1 MTDGIA
7 WEPLRRELDRWQA
20 AGRVARLW
28 LRDDDAVEP
37 TPDLET
43 LLALAGESGVPLA
56 LAVIPGLT
64 GEALAVRLA
73 EEAGVAVAVHGWSH
87 TNHAGAERKKQE
99 LGGERPAEV
108 VLGELGQGLRLLQRL
123 HPACF
128 LPVLVPP
135 WNRIDAALIPALPGL
150 GFAALSVYG
159 RAKQDGPMPLLNTH
173 VDIIDWHGTR
183 GGRSA
188 GELVAELVAELGDR
202 FAGSDEP
209 IGVLTH
215 HLVHDAAAW
224 DFLSALFAT
233 TARHPAVCWSPAS
246 ALLKAQAREPVQG
259 TRA

>member
-1 MTDGIA
+1 MTDGMT
-7 WEPLRRELDRWQA
+7 WDPLRRELDRWQA
-20 AGRVARLW
+20 AGRVARFW

-37 TPDLET
+37 TLALEM
-43 LLALAGESGVPLA
+43 LMALAGENEVPLM

-64 GEALAVRLA
+64 GEALAVRLG
-73 EEAGVAVAVHGWSH
+73 EEADVAVAVHGWSH
-87 TNHAGAERKKQE
+87 KNHAGLKAKKQE
-99 LGGERPAEV
+99 LGGERPTEV
-108 VLGELGQGLRLLQRL
+108 VLSELREGFLLLQRL
-123 HPACF
+123 HPARF

-159 RAKQDGPMPLLNTH
+159 RAKQGGPMPLLNTH

-183 GGRSA
+183 GGRSEA
-188 GELVAELVAELGDR
+188 ELVTELVAELRDR

-224 DFLSALFAT
+224 DFLSALFAVT
-233 TARHPAVCWSPAS
+233 GGHPAVRWSSAS
-246 ALLKAQAREPVQG
+246 GLLEHVA
-259 TRA
+259 

>member
-43 LLALAGESGVPLA
+43 LLALTGESGVPLA

-87 TNHAGAERKKQE
+87 TNHAGPERKKQE
-99 LGGERPAEV
+99 LGGERAAEA
-108 VLGELGQGLRLLQRL
+108 VLGELGEGFRLLERL
-123 HPACF
+123 HPARF

-173 VDIIDWHGTR
+173 IDIIDWHGTR

-202 FAGSDEP
+202 FTGSDEP
-209 IGVLTH
+209 IGVLSH

-233 TARHPAVCWSPAS
+233 TARHPAVRWSPAS

>member
-43 LLALAGESGVPLA
+43 LLALTGESGVPLA

-87 TNHAGAERKKQE
+87 TNHAGPERKKQE
-99 LGGERPAEV
+99 LGGERAAEA
-108 VLGELGQGLRLLQRL
+108 VLGELGEGFRLLERL
-123 HPACF
+123 HPARF

-135 WNRIDAALIPALPGL
+135 WNRIDATLIPALPGL

-183 GGRSA
+183 GGRSEA
-188 GELVAELVAELGDR
+188 ELVAELVAELDDR

-233 TARHPAVCWSPAS
+233 TARHPAVRWSPAS
-246 ALLKAQAREPVQG
+246 TLLKAQAREPVQG

>member
-7 WEPLRRELDRWQA
+7 WDPLHRELDRWQA

-43 LLALAGESGVPLA
+43 LLALTGESGVPLA

-64 GEALAVRLA
+64 GEALALRLA
-73 EEAGVAVAVHGWSH
+73 EEAGVAVAVHGWCH
-87 TNHAGAERKKQE
+87 TNHAGPERKKQE
-99 LGGERPAEV
+99 LGGERPAEA
-108 VLGELGQGLRLLQRL
+108 VLGELGEGFRLLERL
-123 HPACF
+123 HPARF
-128 LPVLVPP
+128 IPVLVPP
-135 WNRIDAALIPALPGL
+135 WNRIDAALIPALPAL

-159 RAKQDGPMPLLNTH
+159 RAKQGDPVPLLNTH

-183 GGRSA
+183 GGRSEE
-188 GELVAELVAELGDR
+188 ELVAELVAELHDR

-209 IGVLTH
+209 VGVLTH
-215 HLVHDAAAW
+215 HLVHDTAAW

-233 TARHPAVCWSPAS
+233 TGRHPAVRWSPAS

>member
-1 MTDGIA
+1 MTDRMA
-7 WEPLRRELDRWQA
+7 WDPLRRELDRWQA
-20 AGRVARLW
+20 AGRVARFW

-37 TPDLET
+37 TLALEM
-43 LLALAGESGVPLA
+43 LMALAGENEVPLM

-64 GEALAVRLA
+64 GEALAVRLG
-73 EEAGVAVAVHGWSH
+73 EEANVAVAVHGWSH
-87 TNHAGAERKKQE
+87 KNHAGLKAKKQE
-99 LGGERPAEV
+99 LGGERPTEV
-108 VLGELGQGLRLLQRL
+108 VLSELREGFLLLQRL
-123 HPACF
+123 HPARF

-159 RAKQDGPMPLLNTH
+159 RAKQGGPMPLLNTH

-183 GGRSA
+183 GGRSEA
-188 GELVAELVAELGDR
+188 ELVTELVAELRDR

-224 DFLSALFAT
+224 DFLSALFAVT
-233 TARHPAVCWSPAS
+233 GRHPAVRWSSAS
-246 ALLKAQAREPVQG
+246 ELLEHVA
-259 TRA
+259 

>member
-43 LLALAGESGVPLA
+43 LLALTGESGVPLA

-64 GEALAVRLA
+64 GETLAVRLA

-135 WNRIDAALIPALPGL
+135 WNRIDAALIPALPSL

-188 GELVAELVAELGDR
+188 GELVADLVAELDDR

-233 TARHPAVCWSPAS
+233 TGRHPAVRWSPAS

>member
-1 MTDGIA
+1 MTDRMA
-7 WEPLRRELDRWQA
+7 WDPLRRELDRWQA
-20 AGRVARLW
+20 AGRVARFW

-37 TPDLET
+37 TLALEM
-43 LLALAGESGVPLA
+43 LMALAGENEVPLM

-64 GEALAVRLA
+64 GEALAVRLG
-73 EEAGVAVAVHGWSH
+73 EEADVAVAVHGWSH
-87 TNHAGAERKKQE
+87 KNHAGLKAKKQE
-99 LGGERPAEV
+99 LGGERPTEV
-108 VLGELGQGLRLLQRL
+108 VLSELREGFLLLQRL
-123 HPACF
+123 HPARF

-159 RAKQDGPMPLLNTH
+159 RAKQGGPMPLLNTH

-183 GGRSA
+183 GGRSEA
-188 GELVAELVAELGDR
+188 ELVTELVAELRDR

-224 DFLSALFAT
+224 DFLSALFAVT
-233 TARHPAVCWSPAS
+233 GGHPAVRWSSAS
-246 ALLKAQAREPVQG
+246 GLLEHVA
-259 TRA
+259 

>member
-1 MTDGIA
+1 MTDGMT
-7 WEPLRRELDRWQA
+7 WDPLRREIDRWQA
-20 AGRVARLW
+20 AGRVARFW

-37 TPDLET
+37 TLALEM
-43 LLALAGESGVPLA
+43 LMALAGENEVPLM

-64 GEALAVRLA
+64 GEALAVRLG
-73 EEAGVAVAVHGWSH
+73 EEADVAVAVHGWSH
-87 TNHAGAERKKQE
+87 KNHAGLKAKKQE
-99 LGGERPAEV
+99 LGGERPTEV
-108 VLGELGQGLRLLQRL
+108 VLSELREGFLLLQRL
-123 HPACF
+123 HPARF

-159 RAKQDGPMPLLNTH
+159 RAKQGGPMPLLNTH

-183 GGRSA
+183 GGRSEA
-188 GELVAELVAELGDR
+188 ELVTELVAELRDR

-224 DFLSALFAT
+224 DFLSALFAVT
-233 TARHPAVCWSPAS
+233 GGHPAVRWSSAS
-246 ALLKAQAREPVQG
+246 GLLEHVA
-259 TRA
+259 